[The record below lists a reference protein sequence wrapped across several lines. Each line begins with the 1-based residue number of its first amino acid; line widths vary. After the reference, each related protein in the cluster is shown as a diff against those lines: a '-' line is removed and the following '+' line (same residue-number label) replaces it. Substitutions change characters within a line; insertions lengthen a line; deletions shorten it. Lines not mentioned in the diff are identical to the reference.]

1 MEQELRISQRA
12 KQYPASGIRKMF
24 DLAAQYPEA
33 IKLTVGEPN
42 FDTPQYIK
50 DAAKRALD
58 EGQTH
63 YAPNAGTTELREAVA
78 AKYRKQYWEGYTKDH
93 VIITVGAMEGLFLAM
108 MTLLDP
114 GDEILVPDPCFP
126 NYYGQASSI
135 GARAV
140 PVPTY
145 EEYDYRIQ
153 AADIEKAVTPRTRAI
168 LLNSP
173 CNPTGAVLT
182 KEDILAIAKVAK
194 THDLWVL
201 TDEPYDAIVYDGI
214 QPYSMAQVPEMQ
226 DRVMVLNSFSK
237 SYAMTGWRIGY
248 LVAPEPGYIA
258 MMTLLDPGDE
268 ILVPDPCF
276 PNYYGQASS
285 IGARA
290 VPVPTYEE
298 YDYRIQA
305 ADIEKAVTPRTRAI
319 LLNSP
324 CNPTG
329 AVLTKEDILAIA
341 KVAKTHDLWVL
352 TDEPYDAIVYDGIQP
367 YSMAQVPEMQDR
379 VMVLNSF
386 SKSYA
391 MTGWRIGY
399 LVAPEPGYIKKMA
412 QLQEGVA
419 SCVSTFIQA
428 AAVEALKST
437 ACVDQMVADYTRRRD
452 ILVDG
457 LNAIPGIT
465 CKKSAGSFYAFPNI
479 KAFGKTSQAFAEELL
494 ENAGVVTVPGS
505 AFGDMGEG
513 YLRLVFANSDEN
525 LKEAVRRIA
534 DYVARAYPGIK

>member
-248 LVAPEPGYIA
+248 LVAPEPGYI
-258 MMTLLDPGDE
+258 
-268 ILVPDPCF
+268 
-276 PNYYGQASS
+276 
-285 IGARA
+285 
-290 VPVPTYEE
+290 
-298 YDYRIQA
+298 
-305 ADIEKAVTPRTRAI
+305 
-319 LLNSP
+319 
-324 CNPTG
+324 
-329 AVLTKEDILAIA
+329 
-341 KVAKTHDLWVL
+341 
-352 TDEPYDAIVYDGIQP
+352 
-367 YSMAQVPEMQDR
+367 
-379 VMVLNSF
+379 
-386 SKSYA
+386 
-391 MTGWRIGY
+391 
-399 LVAPEPGYIKKMA
+399 KKMA

-465 CKKSAGSFYAFPNI
+465 CKKSAGSFYAFPNN

>member
-63 YAPNAGTTELREAVA
+63 YAPDAGTTELREAVA

-226 DRVMVLNSFSK
+226 ELARKYGRSIAQICIRWSLQ
-237 SYAMTGWRIGY
+237 RGY
-248 LVAPEPGYIA
+248 LPLPKSVNPA
-258 MMTLLDPGDE
+258 
-268 ILVPDPCF
+268 
-276 PNYYGQASS
+276 
-285 IGARA
+285 
-290 VPVPTYEE
+290 
-298 YDYRIQA
+298 RIQ
-305 ADIEKAVTPRTRAI
+305 
-319 LLNSP
+319 
-324 CNPTG
+324 
-329 AVLTKEDILAIA
+329 
-341 KVAKTHDLWVL
+341 
-352 TDEPYDAIVYDGIQP
+352 
-367 YSMAQVPEMQDR
+367 
-379 VMVLNSF
+379 
-386 SKSYA
+386 
-391 MTGWRIGY
+391 
-399 LVAPEPGYIKKMA
+399 
-412 QLQEGVA
+412 
-419 SCVSTFIQA
+419 
-428 AAVEALKST
+428 
-437 ACVDQMVADYTRRRD
+437 
-452 ILVDG
+452 
-457 LNAIPGIT
+457 
-465 CKKSAGSFYAFPNI
+465 
-479 KAFGKTSQAFAEELL
+479 
-494 ENAGVVTVPGS
+494 ENAN
-505 AFGDMGEG
+505 
-513 YLRLVFANSDEN
+513 VFDFELEASDVQ
-525 LKEAVRRIA
+525 LIA
-534 DYVARAYPGIK
+534 DLKGCVGYASDPDTRTF